1 MGYDSVRWV
10 RMRMAGNGGEERQ
23 WSRVAGYASGVRL
36 QVMQVVVQ
44 VALRRMAMAK
54 SSSGCRS

>member
-1 MGYDSVRWV
+1 
-10 RMRMAGNGGEERQ
+10 MAGNGGEERQ